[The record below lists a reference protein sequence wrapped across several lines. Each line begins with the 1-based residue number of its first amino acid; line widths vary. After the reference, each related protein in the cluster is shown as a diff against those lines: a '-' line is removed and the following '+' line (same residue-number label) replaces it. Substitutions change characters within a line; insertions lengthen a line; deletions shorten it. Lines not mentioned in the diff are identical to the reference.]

1 MSTKLDSTDWDLIH
15 LLQQNARESTAA
27 LARKVGLARTTV
39 VVRLARLE
47 REGVILGYS
56 LRLGR
61 VLDEKV
67 VRAYCA
73 LSVLPKNTISVIRAL
88 DKIIEVEEVSSVSG
102 QFDYLVFL
110 RCNTHEELDELLD
123 RIGNLEGVKQTQ
135 TSIILNCKIDRQKRS
150 L

>member
-1 MSTKLDSTDWDLIH
+1 MFTKLDPTDWQLIH

-47 REGVILGYS
+47 RDGVILGYS
-56 LRLGR
+56 LRLGCA
-61 VLDEKV
+61 LEEKV

-73 LSVLPKNTISVIRAL
+73 LSVLPRNSASVIRAL
-88 DKIIEVEEVSSVSG
+88 EKMIEVEEVSSVSG

-110 RCNTHEELDELLD
+110 RCGTHEKLDELLD
-123 RIGNLEGVKQTQ
+123 RIGNLDGVKQTQ
-135 TSIILNCKIDRQKRS
+135 TSIILNRRIDRQKGC

>member
-1 MSTKLDSTDWDLIH
+1 MITKLDPTDWKLIH

-56 LRLGR
+56 LRLGG

-73 LSVLPKNTISVIRAL
+73 LSVLPKNAISVIRAL

-110 RCNTHEELDELLD
+110 RCNTHEKLDELLD

-135 TSIILNCKIDRQKRS
+135 TSIILNCKIDRQKRC